1 LCRWGAPGQEEAY
14 EERRRLEFCVTQAK
28 NQKKGKGLTRSS
40 IPSSS
45 SMVPLLV
52 NPMTASSTVL
62 SLTTTST
69 FLSASHR
76 SSSRASSISARWSRG
91 FAEEACAGE
100 GALGKEMKDSSLCCS
115 TSSFDLI
122 PSSASRSSAAS
133 LLRPK
138 GERLWWYWRYPPSC
152 GVPSNF
158 LASCRTLPSCLSPFC
173 GVVFAEEP
181 AETVVL
187 LRWIARV
194 IASRRRPTCRWANSR
209 PCRASGPSAAAGGAF
224 ANAPPRPPAPASI
237 SLKNEGTDGIIAQ
250 HKATSLRAA
259 RGHLFFFRL
268 SPSLAL
274 FRALL
279 HKKKRGQK
287 KPREKNHGHV
297 QI

>member
-1 LCRWGAPGQEEAY
+1 
-14 EERRRLEFCVTQAK
+14 
-28 NQKKGKGLTRSS
+28 
-40 IPSSS
+40 
-45 SMVPLLV
+45 
-52 NPMTASSTVL
+52 MTASSTVL

-76 SSSRASSISARWSRG
+76 SSSRASSISAKWSRG

-250 HKATSLRAA
+250 HKATSCARAQ
-259 RGHLFFFRL
+259 GHLFFFIPL
-268 SPSLAL
+268 LAL